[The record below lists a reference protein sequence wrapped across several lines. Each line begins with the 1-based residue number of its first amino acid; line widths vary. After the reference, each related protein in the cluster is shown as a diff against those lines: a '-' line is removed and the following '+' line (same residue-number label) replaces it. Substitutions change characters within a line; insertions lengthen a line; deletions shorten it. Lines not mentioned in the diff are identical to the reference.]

1 MAARRSPWLNERT
14 ALLLQYL
21 CEVHRLQI
29 SEDVA
34 RQGISDHLDFVAE
47 RMRIGRQS
55 AKMYI
60 TDDVILEMANKIA
73 RATAAENGHAPLRL
87 VRNED

>member
-14 ALLLQYL
+14 ALLLRYL

-73 RATAAENGHAPLRL
+73 RATATVNGHAPLRL